1 MKISPTRRSSRFT
14 NAAFSLVELLVVVG
28 VIALLLTVS
37 GPTMSAAFKGTKLT
51 QGAEAVRNFLTLAH
65 QTAIK
70 NNLPVEVR
78 FYKYDDPETPE
89 TTEYVLGYRMYLV
102 KLKLSENDPTSQQIQ
117 YVDPGRVGLE
127 KEVST
132 EPLSLTKLPPGVII
146 SDDDKQSTLIGSN
159 VTNGTE
165 SLNNIETGAASS
177 QASYFAF
184 QFRADGSVNLP
195 TNKKWFMTLMGRDEY
210 IKGQEKTPSNYICL
224 QLNAYNGELRWLQPN

>member
-1 MKISPTRRSSRFT
+1 MKIQTSPRLSR
-14 NAAFSLVELLVVVG
+14 AAQHAFSLIELLVVVG

-37 GPTMSAAFKGTKLT
+37 GPTMSAAFKGTKLN
-51 QGAEAVRNFLTLAH
+51 QGAEAVRNFLILAH

-89 TTEYVLGYRMYLV
+89 TTEYILGYRMYLV
-102 KLKLSENDPTSQQIQ
+102 KLKLSENDPTQQALQ
-117 YVDPGRVGLE
+117 YVDPARLGMTD
-127 KEVST
+127 EVKSN
-132 EPLSLTKLPPGVII
+132 LSLTKLPPSVII
-146 SDDDKQSTLIGSN
+146 SADDKQSTLMGADVSK
-159 VTNGTE
+159 GTE
-165 SLNNIETGAASS
+165 GMNNIEAGNEST

-195 TNKKWFMTLMGRDEY
+195 TNKKWFLTLMGRDEY
-210 IKGQEKTPSNYICL
+210 IKGQEKTPSNFVCL